1 MEGSDSEF
9 VKFTLPTLKAFLE
22 ALSQIVSGK
31 KQQLVA
37 DAIGCPKPIFSPNS
51 RFSGQLKND
60 VKTLFSTLYHLSP
73 IIFAPATVVA
83 FVLLHSFRLNFHCYT
98 QHEPK
103 AYSEISLEVTA
114 ATFCNFLCERLRRA
128 FTRAHQLHW
137 AARYANKKHKF
148 SKHEFLQYCPR

>member
-22 ALSQIVSGK
+22 ALSQIVSGN

-98 QHEPK
+98 QREPTPTQK
-103 AYSEISLEVTA
+103 LAGPIQTYENAAHARSTLADGIS
-114 ATFCNFLCERLRRA
+114 
-128 FTRAHQLHW
+128 
-137 AARYANKKHKF
+137 
-148 SKHEFLQYCPR
+148 